1 MVLRR
6 QAMEQRQGFGDRQ
19 QRFLGQDST
28 PAVSVSGPTRFT
40 RAQFTH
46 GRSPF
51 SAFLYSLTGHFSLAE
66 RSIPSGG
73 RPAVLS
79 GGQGAGFR
87 RSTAM
92 AVMATALT
100 LRTIGPPMAQA
111 ARVPRRGT
119 TILHS
124 SMARGRAIWWNFF
137 SRMAR
142 SST

>member
-40 RAQFTH
+40 RAQFPH
-46 GRSPF
+46 ARSPF
-51 SAFLYSLTGHFSLAE
+51 LAFLYSLTRHFSLAE

-79 GGQGAGFR
+79 GGPGAAFR
-87 RSTAM
+87 RSTAT
-92 AVMATALT
+92 AVLATALT
-100 LRTIGPPMAQA
+100 LRTVRLCMVQ
-111 ARVPRRGT
+111 VPR
-119 TILHS
+119 
-124 SMARGRAIWWNFF
+124 AP
-137 SRMAR
+137 
-142 SST
+142 

>member
-1 MVLRR
+1 MVLLR
-6 QAMEQRQGFGDRQ
+6 QAMERYPDSGARGQL
-19 QRFLGQDST
+19 FLEQDST
-28 PAVSVSGPTRFT
+28 PAVSVFGPTRFT

-46 GRSPF
+46 GHSPF
-51 SAFLYSLTGHFSLAE
+51 LASLYSLRRHSFLAE

-92 AVMATALT
+92 AVMATALI
-100 LRTIGPPMAQA
+100 LRTVRLCMVQ
-111 ARVPRRGT
+111 VPRAPHRGT

-124 SMARGRAIWWNFF
+124 FMAKGCATWWSFF
-137 SRMAR
+137 SRTAR
-142 SST
+142 SS